1 VIVLVNNF
9 FMAQHVIL
17 GDKLLLA
24 MWAGVLGHCR
34 VPLPVPHQLRLIRKP
49 AAAQITGEWLLL
61 TEKGE
66 GWLTLNYVAALY
78 KKNEYRYII
87 SSDFYGLNK
96 LLTVTPF
103 HTRPTRFTF

>member
-34 VPLPVPHQLRLIRKP
+34 VPLPVPHQLRLIRKT

-61 TEKGE
+61 TEKRRRMFN
-66 GWLTLNYVAALY
+66 T
-78 KKNEYRYII
+78 
-87 SSDFYGLNK
+87 K
-96 LLTVTPF
+96 LCSPF
-103 HTRPTRFTF
+103 I